1 MSFSYN
7 IIIDNS
13 KNKDVQL
20 NIKMND
26 IILDANSGRKKSS
39 QEDIDNM
46 MEKLLNKIF
55 DVVEINKVNYF
66 LDKELNSILDE
77 NTNIVGFINM
87 SSSVSA
93 EKSDLDKNKYIFYA
107 DVDKVINQMKMDE
120 IEFNQLTK
128 TIGYIN

>member
-87 SSSVSA
+87 SSSFSA
-93 EKSDLDKNKYIFYA
+93 EKSDLDKNKYVFYA

>member
-128 TIGYIN
+128 TIEYIN